1 MGEDMETKK
10 VLIALGS
17 PRKKGNTAML
27 ATRLIEGIQSMDG
40 EYELLFLQSMNI
52 AACSACD
59 KCQGSMDTYCVIR
72 DDMEPLYPKILEAGA
87 LVFASPIYWFS
98 VSAQTKLFM
107 DRLYAFLGP
116 QGNLLKDKHI
126 GILLAYGDTDP
137 FTSGAVNAI
146 RTFQDAFRYIG
157 APIEGVVYGSAMD
170 AGDIEK
176 SPEVLEAAHELGTK
190 LVSAIQ

>member
-1 MGEDMETKK
+1 MKTKK
-10 VLIALGS
+10 IIVALGS

-27 ATRLIEGIQSMDG
+27 AAKLIEGIQSMGG
-40 EYELLFLQSMNI
+40 EHELFFLQSMNI

-59 KCQGSMDTYCVIR
+59 KCQGSMDSYCVIR
-72 DDMEPLYPKILEAGA
+72 DDMEPLYSKIVEAGA

-116 QGNLLKDKHI
+116 RGNRLKDKHI

-137 FTSGAVNAI
+137 YTSGAVNAI
-146 RTFQDAFRYIG
+146 RTFQDAFSYIG
-157 APIEGVVYGSAMD
+157 AHIEGVVYGSAMD

-176 SPEVLEAAHELGTK
+176 SPEVLEAAYKLGAK
-190 LVSAIQ
+190 LVSAIE